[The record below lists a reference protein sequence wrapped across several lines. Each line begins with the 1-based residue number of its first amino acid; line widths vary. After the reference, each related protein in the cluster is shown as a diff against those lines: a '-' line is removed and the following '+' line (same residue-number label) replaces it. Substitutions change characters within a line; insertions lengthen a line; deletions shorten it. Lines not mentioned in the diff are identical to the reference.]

1 MRRKLILAIAAF
13 ILTVGTAFASPQA
26 DNTDG
31 VLTISGKTDIS
42 KPGSGSVTLTV
53 LKPGVTK
60 EEFAENQDISKCF
73 YFAEQTADAD
83 GSYSFTI
90 PMDDTDPFGEYIIIA
105 DGGSTSYTH
114 ASQKDLK
121 LEKAVSLIKE
131 APNYGTVRD
140 VLEEY
145 AEILGI
151 KDEYD
156 SDELL
161 KVAKE
166 LYALRGSITLQNY
179 SGVIED
185 AADDALKTK
194 PGGGSTSGGGG
205 GGGGGGGS
213 SYIAPNMGYIGETVS
228 AEKKFTDVPQTHW
241 AYSYIKDLADKNI
254 VSGKEDGSFKPSD
267 SIKRE
272 EFSKMLAEA
281 FLEQSREKSSGVFGD
296 VKEGSWYEEYVY
308 ALYNNSLVSGMGD
321 GIFGVGSEIT
331 RQDAAVMVYRCL
343 ERAGVNMKDG
353 ELAFGDG
360 EDIAVYAQSA
370 VSGLSEKGIIN
381 GNEEGLFL
389 PRKSLTRAE
398 AAKIL
403 SDALKLK

>member
-1 MRRKLILAIAAF
+1 MRKGLILAIAAF
-13 ILTVGTAFASPQA
+13 ILTVSTAFASPQA
-26 DNTDG
+26 ENKNG
-31 VLTISGKTDIS
+31 VLTISGKIDIS
-42 KPGSGSVTLTV
+42 KPGNDSVTLTI

-60 EEFAENQDISKCF
+60 EEFSENPDIASCF
-73 YFAEQTADAD
+73 YFAEQTAGAD

-90 PMDDTDPFGEYIIIA
+90 PMDDKDPFGEYTIIA
-105 DGGSTSYTH
+105 DGGSVSYTH

-121 LEKAVSLIKE
+121 LTKAVALIKD

-140 VLEEY
+140 VLLEY
-145 AEILGI
+145 AETLGI

-166 LYALRGSITLQNY
+166 LYALRESITTGNY
-179 SGVIED
+179 KGVIED

-194 PGGGSTSGGGG
+194 PSGGSSSGGG

-213 SYIAPNMGYIGETVS
+213 SYVAPNMGYIGETIS
-228 AEKKFTDVPQTHW
+228 EEKKFTDVPETHW
-241 AYSYIKDLADKNI
+241 AYSYIKDLANKNI
-254 VSGKEDGSFKPSD
+254 VAGKEDGSFKPSD

-281 FLEQSREKSSGVFGD
+281 FLEKTKESSDGEFQD
-296 VKEGSWYEEYVY
+296 VKAGAWYEEYVY
-308 ALYNNSLVSGMGD
+308 ALYKNSLVSGMGE
-321 GIFGVGSEIT
+321 GIFGVGEVIT

-343 ERAGVNMKDG
+343 ERAGVAMQSDNA
-353 ELAFGDG
+353 AFGDG
-360 EDIAVYAQSA
+360 DSIAEYAQKA
-370 VSGLSEKGIIN
+370 VSGLAQKGIIN

-389 PRKSLTRAE
+389 PQKSLTRAE